1 FAVFR
6 PSTSSWYILG
16 STSGFTAVQFGI
28 STDRVVPADFDGD
41 GKTNV
46 AVYRDGEGTWYIMG
60 STDGFRA
67 VQFGSPGDVPAPRG
81 FYGGGKPDTAVF
93 RPSSG
98 IWYRLNSSNGSF
110 FAVQYGI
117 GTDRPTEAGY
127 VPVQ

>member
-1 FAVFR
+1 M
-6 PSTSSWYILG
+6 
-16 STSGFTAVQFGI
+16 
-28 STDRVVPADFDGD
+28 D
-41 GKTNV
+41 
-46 AVYRDGEGTWYIMG
+46 

-67 VQFGSPGDVPAPRG
+67 VQFGSPGDISAPG
-81 FYGGGKPDTAVF
+81 DFDGDGKADINVF
-93 RPSSG
+93 RPASG